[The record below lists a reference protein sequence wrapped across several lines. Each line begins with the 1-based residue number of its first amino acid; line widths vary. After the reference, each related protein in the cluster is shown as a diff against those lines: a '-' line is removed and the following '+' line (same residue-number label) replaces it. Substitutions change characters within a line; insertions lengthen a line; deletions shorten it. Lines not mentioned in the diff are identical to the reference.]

1 MALLSGGKKACNVSL
16 PWQTG
21 ITACRAGAQFASTLA
36 GKAHWPPHGGDEYG
50 QETRMRKVLAV
61 IGTGML
67 LCTALMAAPAL
78 AETAKLQPLKIPGGQ
93 MPTAIFSSPQAKAT
107 TSENGVKITDVMSLH
122 SADKKFMTGVYK
134 VVGKH
139 SDPIPAEGY
148 AVDEFMY
155 FIEGGVTLT
164 SEDGTVTEARAGDAI
179 SIPKGWK
186 GRWDS
191 NGYTKYYVIYNRDG
205 PVE

>member
-1 MALLSGGKKACNVSL
+1 
-16 PWQTG
+16 
-21 ITACRAGAQFASTLA
+21 
-36 GKAHWPPHGGDEYG
+36 
-50 QETRMRKVLAV
+50 MRKVLAV
-61 IGTGML
+61 IGAGML
-67 LCTALMAAPAL
+67 LCGSLMAEAAL
-78 AETAKLQPLKIPGGQ
+78 AEPAIAEPAIAEPAKLQPLKIPSAQ
-93 MPTAIFSSPQAKAT
+93 MPMAIFSSPQAKPT
-107 TSENGVKITDVMSLH
+107 TGENGVKITDVMSLH
-122 SADKKFMTGVYK
+122 STDKKFMTGVYK

-139 SDPIPAEGY
+139 SDPIPAQGY

-179 SIPKGWK
+179 SLPKGWK

>member
-1 MALLSGGKKACNVSL
+1 MRRVL
-16 PWQTG
+16 
-21 ITACRAGAQFASTLA
+21 TA
-36 GKAHWPPHGGDEYG
+36 
-50 QETRMRKVLAV
+50 
-61 IGTGML
+61 IGTGL
-67 LCTALMAAPAL
+67 FLCAALIAPPAL
-78 AETAKLQPLKIPGGQ
+78 AEPAKLQPLKIPNAQ
-93 MPTAIFSSPQAKAT
+93 MPTTIFSGPQVHVT
-107 TSENGVKITDVMSLH
+107 TKDGVASSDVMSLH

-139 SDPIPAEGY
+139 SEPMTAEGY
-148 AVDEFMY
+148 PVDEFMY
-155 FIEGGVTLT
+155 FVAGGVTLT

-191 NGYTKYYVIYNRDG
+191 DGYTKYYVIYNPDG

>member
-1 MALLSGGKKACNVSL
+1 MGKVWVA
-16 PWQTG
+16 
-21 ITACRAGAQFASTLA
+21 IGA
-36 GKAHWPPHGGDEYG
+36 
-50 QETRMRKVLAV
+50 
-61 IGTGML
+61 GML
-67 LCTALMAAPAL
+67 LCGNLVAAPAL

-93 MPTAIFSSPQAKAT
+93 MPTTIFEGPQAKAT
-107 TSENGVKITDVMSLH
+107 TGENGVKITDVTSLH
-122 SADKKFMTGVYK
+122 SSDKKFMSGVYK

-164 SEDGTVTEARAGDAI
+164 SEDGTVMDVRAGDAV

>member
-1 MALLSGGKKACNVSL
+1 
-16 PWQTG
+16 
-21 ITACRAGAQFASTLA
+21 
-36 GKAHWPPHGGDEYG
+36 
-50 QETRMRKVLAV
+50 MRKVLAAV
-61 IGTGML
+61 GAGMVL
-67 LCTALMAAPAL
+67 WVSLHAAPAM
-78 AETAKLQPLKIPGGQ
+78 AETAQLQPLKIPAAQ
-93 MPTAIFSSPQAKAT
+93 MPKAIFTSPQANVT
-107 TSENGVKITDVMSLH
+107 TRENGVKVTDVMSLH

-139 SDPIPAEGY
+139 SDPIPADGY

-164 SEDGTVTEARAGDAI
+164 SDDGTVTVAKAGDAI

-191 NGYTKYYVIYNRDG
+191 DGYTKYYVIYKPDG

>member
-1 MALLSGGKKACNVSL
+1 MRRMTAALGALTLLSG
-16 PWQTG
+16 T
-21 ITACRAGAQFASTLA
+21 FA
-36 GKAHWPPHGGDEYG
+36 
-50 QETRMRKVLAV
+50 
-61 IGTGML
+61 
-67 LCTALMAAPAL
+67 AAPAF
-78 AETAKLQPLKIPGGQ
+78 AEAPKLQPLKIPNAQ
-93 MPTAIFSSPQAKAT
+93 MPSAIFSSPQAHVT
-107 TSENGVKITDVMSLH
+107 TGENGVTITDVMSLH

-139 SDPIPAEGY
+139 SDPIPPEGY